1 MNEEL
6 IAQLQAY
13 DDLVIRMKHFRIEFL
28 MDAERWVENYQQM
41 TGSSKVPL
49 EVLKA
54 IVEHFEA
61 KRDGHI

>member
-13 DDLVIRMKHFRIEFL
+13 DDLVVTIKRMNCGKQL
-28 MDAERWVENYQQM
+28 VAERWIKNYQQM

-49 EVLKA
+49 EVLKD
-54 IVEHFEA
+54 IVDHVKNME
-61 KRDGHI
+61 

>member
-13 DDLVIRMKHFRIEFL
+13 DDLVVTIKHMHRNQL
-28 MDAERWVENYQQM
+28 VAERWIENYQQM

-49 EVLKA
+49 EVLKD
-54 IVEHFEA
+54 IVDHVKNME
-61 KRDGHI
+61 

>member
-13 DDLVIRMKHFRIEFL
+13 DDLVVMIKRMRKQLI
-28 MDAERWVENYQQM
+28 AERWIENYQQM

-54 IVEHFEA
+54 IVDHVKNME
-61 KRDGHI
+61 R